1 MDRLR
6 RLRRE
11 PDSQAAASAALPSGP
26 RELPEWLRARL
37 DKHGSDAVSNL
48 GSNAVSSPENTVG
61 NTRCAASGADA
72 PRELVAFEGARG
84 TACARVTRFALD
96 HRHGKVEL
104 RGALRARASDL
115 ALIGVERRLA
125 GLSLERALY
134 LDIETTGLAGGAG
147 TKAFLVGIGR
157 FDGAGFELWQG
168 FLRGPE
174 DEPALLDECARRVAE
189 AGALVSFFGKSFDR
203 HRLEDKMRVHGIA
216 SPFESCLHLDLYHP
230 CRRLFG
236 AESSN
241 GRLATMEWSI
251 AGVARAHDLPGAF
264 APAAWYDYLAGR
276 SHRLEEVFEHNRD
289 DILSLVVIAAALADL
304 ARADDPAAALVA
316 TGALA
321 AVPPARALA
330 LARCAE
336 RVGDWQECWRWSKRA
351 LESGGEESADVVA
364 GALALA
370 ARACEE
376 RGEIEALDELCAR
389 ARVLGSSELA
399 ERIERR
405 KSRALRR
412 SRARAAERGA

>member
-1 MDRLR
+1 VTESFTDRLR

-11 PDSQAAASAALPSGP
+11 PGSEHAESRLPSSPSQP

-37 DKHGSDAVSNL
+37 GKHGSDA
-48 GSNAVSSPENTVG
+48 GSTPCVASSTG
-61 NTRCAASGADA
+61 A
-72 PRELVAFEGARG
+72 PRELIAFEGARG
-84 TACARVTRFALD
+84 AACARVTRFALD
-96 HRHGKVEL
+96 HRHGEVEL
-104 RGALRARASDL
+104 RCALRARASDL
-115 ALIGVERRLA
+115 ALIGIERRLA

-157 FDGAGFELWQG
+157 FDAAGFELWQG
-168 FLRGPE
+168 FLREPE
-174 DEPALLDECARRVAE
+174 DEAALLDECARRVAE

-216 SPFESCLHLDLYHP
+216 PPFERCLHLDLYHP

-236 AESSN
+236 AELSN
-241 GRLATMEWSI
+241 GRLATMERSI

-289 DILSLVVIAAALADL
+289 DILSLVVIASALADL
-304 ARADDPAAALVA
+304 ARADDR
-316 TGALA
+316 A

-336 RVGDWQECWRWSKRA
+336 RVGDWRACRRWARWA
-351 LESGGEESADVVA
+351 LESGGGESAEVAA

-370 ARACEE
+370 ARSCEE
-376 RGEIEALDELCAR
+376 CGEIEALDELCAR

-399 ERIERR
+399 ARIERR

-412 SRARAAERGA
+412 SRTRAWERER